1 KEVRG
6 IVARYYLVVR
16 SVLKEKPH
24 LRKCLTRCRHC
35 QILFFTHPRNAG
47 RSDLRCPFGCRQA
60 HRSKNEIQ
68 RSIEYYR
75 SKEGKLKKKYLN
87 DRRNGRM
94 PELSPDGK
102 PPEVG
107 ETEVDQTTVFHIQMV
122 TGLIQGRAVSLKE
135 VIGLIDKVL
144 RQHSID
150 IDAKLAYAWS
160 CQQKAPP

>member
-1 KEVRG
+1 M
-6 IVARYYLVVR
+6 
-16 SVLKEKPH
+16 
-24 LRKCLTRCRHC
+24 
-35 QILFFTHPRNAG
+35 
-47 RSDLRCPFGCRQA
+47 
-60 HRSKNEIQ
+60 
-68 RSIEYYR
+68 
-75 SKEGKLKKKYLN
+75 N

-150 IDAKLAYAWS
+150 IDAKLAYAWP
-160 CQQKAPP
+160 CHQKVPP